1 MKQALQFLR
10 LGIAVLVVGLVLGL
24 VAFFLVP
31 VAFPGAA
38 AEPAPAPREPALLAA
53 ADPTAL
59 PHLDPAAPA
68 PNPAALKSVLD
79 AALSSGGN
87 GATVT
92 ASVIDV
98 AGGEELYSRS
108 GGQPGIPASSLKVLT
123 AIAATQDIG
132 ENHRFTTKTML
143 KDPNTV
149 VLVGGGDVLLGTG
162 GDSASVSGRAG
173 LGTLAQRT
181 ATALRK
187 ARAAGQVGESVR
199 IELDESLFAGA
210 ALNPDW
216 DASLVTTHNISPIS
230 PIAMYGARATRDA
243 KSARVAD
250 PGMHAATVFAKELRT
265 AVAAAGGGIQ
275 VAAEAVRTEP
285 GTPGTELAS
294 VASATVGEQVRFML
308 EVSDNYVA
316 EVLGRLVA
324 VAQEQPGD
332 HSHAA
337 AAVAQTIAGL
347 GIDTTG
353 MHLVD
358 TSGLAGATRVTPLT
372 LARALEYAAT
382 SEHAALRNLS
392 YRLPVAGA
400 TGTLASRLGSTG
412 TRGVVRA
419 KTGSLMEVSSLS
431 GLTVTRDGR
440 VLAFSFFVHT
450 NDRTIAP
457 HKGLLDAAAAA
468 LTGCGCR

>member
-10 LGIAVLVVGLVLGL
+10 LGIAVLVAGLVLGL
-24 VAFFLVP
+24 LAFFLVP

-38 AEPAPAPREPALLAA
+38 AEPAPEPQEPALLAA
-53 ADPTAL
+53 AEPTAL

-68 PNPAALKSVLD
+68 PNPGALKSVLD
-79 AALSSGGN
+79 AALSAGGE
-87 GATVT
+87 GTTATAT
-92 ASVIDV
+92 VIDV
-98 AGGEELYSRS
+98 GSGEELYSRS

-123 AIAATQDIG
+123 AIAAIQDIG
-132 ENHRFTTKTML
+132 ENHRFTTRTVL
-143 KDPNTV
+143 KDPTTV
-149 VLVGGGDVLLGTG
+149 VLVGGGDVLLGAG
-162 GDSASVSGRAG
+162 EDSASVSGRAG

-181 ATALRK
+181 ATALRQAHAGGQAGK
-187 ARAAGQVGESVR
+187 AVR
-199 IELDESLFAGA
+199 IEVDESLFAGA
-210 ALNPDW
+210 ALNPGW
-216 DASLVTTHNISPIS
+216 NASLVSTHNISPIS
-230 PIAMYGARATRDA
+230 PIAIYGARATRDA

-250 PGMHAATVFAKELRT
+250 PGMHAATVFAKELRA
-265 AVAAAGGGIQ
+265 AVAAAGDGMEI
-275 VAAEAVRTEP
+275 AAEVVRTGP
-285 GTPGTELAS
+285 GTSGTELAS
-294 VASATVGEQVRFML
+294 VTSATVGEQVRFML

-324 VAQEQPGD
+324 VAQDQPGD
-332 HSHAA
+332 YSHGA
-337 AAVAQTIAGL
+337 AAVARTIAGL

-353 MHLVD
+353 MQLVD

-400 TGTLASRLGSTG
+400 TGTLATRLGSAG

-450 NDRTIAP
+450 NDRRIAP
-457 HKGLLDAAAAA
+457 HKALLDAAAAA